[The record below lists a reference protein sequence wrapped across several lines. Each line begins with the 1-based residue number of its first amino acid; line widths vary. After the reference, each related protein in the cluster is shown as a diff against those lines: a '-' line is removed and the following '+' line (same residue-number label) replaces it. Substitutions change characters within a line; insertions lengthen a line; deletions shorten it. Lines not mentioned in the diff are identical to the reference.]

1 MIGMDFISFLILL
14 VISVVVSGILH
25 YGLNYYVTPGFWSF
39 CSKVAVGWVGA
50 WIGSPVIGHWPGRI
64 PGLHSGDV
72 WFIPAILGAAGVLI
86 VAVDLGMMARA
97 NCVRPRASLTAWP

>member
-1 MIGMDFISFLILL
+1 LL

-25 YGLNYYVTPGFWSF
+25 YGLNYYVTSGFWSF

-50 WIGSPVIGHWPGRI
+50 WIGSPVIGHWPARI
-64 PGLHSGDV
+64 PGLHYGDV

-97 NCVRPRASLTAWP
+97 TRA

>member
-39 CSKVAVGWVGA
+39 CSKVAVGWLGA
-50 WIGSPVIGHWPGRI
+50 WIGSPVIGHWP
-64 PGLHSGDV
+64 PAYPVSTTEMFGLSRQSSAQQACSS
-72 WFIPAILGAAGVLI
+72 WPLI
-86 VAVDLGMMARA
+86 SV
-97 NCVRPRASLTAWP
+97 